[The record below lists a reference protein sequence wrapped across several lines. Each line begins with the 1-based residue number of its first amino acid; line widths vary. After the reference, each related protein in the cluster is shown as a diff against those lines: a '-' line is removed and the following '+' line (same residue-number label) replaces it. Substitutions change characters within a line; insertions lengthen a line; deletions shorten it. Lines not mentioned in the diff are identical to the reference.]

1 MNLNFHGVIM
11 ETKPRILPSILYSLV
26 GLVALVF
33 AAKDPL
39 ILLFVC
45 AIASAFLLAGSLL
58 WDKAGYAALLL
69 AAPILYLRTDS
80 VGYALVTLALL
91 AGLVIAMRICLT
103 NQKPLA
109 VTVGVPALS
118 GAVAAVGVLALYL
131 YATRGAF
138 DFSGLLPSLS
148 QIKAG
153 LDEAMYE
160 PMLTAAQTTQMTP
173 EEIDQAI
180 TAVLT
185 AKNMYLDAVFA
196 VLPGFALSLLFI
208 ITYASQMLA
217 KVLLGKKNRDRMAVE
232 PIWKLRLP
240 SGIGV
245 VYLASF
251 ILSFFVQ
258 GTTGSVLDNL
268 MTAFELPLL
277 LCGAFTVYTLF
288 TRRATKTGSKVLT
301 GILVALTAVGIP
313 ISLALAYVAV
323 GVIDSIADLRRRLRG
338 ERDVMQESERMKQW
352 NSMQQMKP
360 GNDTEASEELDVADD
375 EDDEDEGE
383 EQ

>member
-11 ETKPRILPSILYSLV
+11 ETKPRIFPSILY
-26 GLVALVF
+26 GLAGWIVLLLS
-33 AAKDPL
+33 AKDPL
-39 ILLFVC
+39 VLLLVC
-45 AIASAFLLAGSLL
+45 AVAAAFLLAGSLI
-58 WDKAGYAALLL
+58 WDKVGYLSLLL
-69 AAPILYLRTDS
+69 SAPILYLRTGS
-80 VGYALVTLALL
+80 VGYTLVTLALL
-91 AGLVIAMRICLT
+91 AGLVLAMRVCI
-103 NQKPLA
+103 QAKKPLA

-118 GAVAAVGVLALYL
+118 GAVAAVAVLALYL

-148 QIKAG
+148 QIKSS

-160 PMLTAAQTTQMTP
+160 PMLTAAQTTQMMP
-173 EEIDQAI
+173 DEIDQAI

-185 AKNMYLDAVFA
+185 AKNLYLDAVFA
-196 VLPGFALSLLFI
+196 VLPGFVMSLLFV

-217 KVLLGKKNRDRMAVE
+217 KVLLGKKYRDRIAVE

-301 GILVALTAVGIP
+301 GVLVALTAVGIP

-338 ERDVMQESERMKQW
+338 DWDQAQESERMKQW

-360 GNDTEASEELDVADD
+360 GNDTEVSEELDVVDD